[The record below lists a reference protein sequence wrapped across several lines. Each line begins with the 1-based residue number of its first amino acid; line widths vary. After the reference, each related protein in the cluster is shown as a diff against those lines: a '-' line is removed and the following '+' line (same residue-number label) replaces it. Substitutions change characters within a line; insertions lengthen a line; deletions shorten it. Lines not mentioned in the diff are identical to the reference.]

1 MSFSRD
7 IRVYSYSHLGRR
19 AQIRSAGRKSFQ
31 LAFALNVEEENAA
44 AQGGTQFF
52 GCLPDSRKHN
62 LLQRF
67 AVREANSLQF
77 TAGDNIEPRPLL
89 CQQAENAQ
97 I

>member
-1 MSFSRD
+1 MSFSRN
-7 IRVYSYSHLGRR
+7 IRVYSYSHVGRR
-19 AQIRSAGRKSFQ
+19 AQIRSAGRQGFQ
-31 LAFALNVEEENAA
+31 LAFALNVEEEDAA

-52 GCLPDSRKHN
+52 GCLTDAGKNN

-67 AVREANSLQF
+67 GVRQTNSLQF